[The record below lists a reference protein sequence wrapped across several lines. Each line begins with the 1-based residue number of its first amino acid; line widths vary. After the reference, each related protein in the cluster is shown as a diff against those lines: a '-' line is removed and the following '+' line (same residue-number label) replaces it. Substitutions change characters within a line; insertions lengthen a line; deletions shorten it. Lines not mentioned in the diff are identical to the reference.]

1 MEKMTKA
8 SRFYLLFIL
17 MMTAAVL
24 ASCGGNSDG
33 DNSEAK
39 NDSNEDVEGFPVTI
53 ENSGREMKFEEPP
66 ERVVALYQ
74 QEAELFAAL
83 GLEDKVVGYSIVTE
97 DTPDEYKDQIE
108 EMDVISEDDY
118 PSKEVMLEKDPDFVI
133 GSERTFQDN
142 GVGSIEELD
151 ELGID
156 AYATESEKPET
167 VDNMVYKQIE
177 EISEIFGVEDR
188 GDELIE
194 DMKAD
199 IDEITEK
206 VDDVDDPVK
215 VLVMSGGESS
225 SAQVSGGASLD
236 SYLVELAG
244 GENVFADEDEY
255 LFEASWEEIV
265 ERDPDVIVTSFCC
278 GTGPDDLEKVLE
290 NSDSMKDVTAVKENN
305 YVAAQVEDTTG
316 NVRVTRGL
324 EKLAKGFYPDK
335 FD

>member
-1 MEKMTKA
+1 MNKATRFLLLCLLVMTSA
-8 SRFYLLFIL
+8 F
-17 MMTAAVL
+17 L
-24 ASCGGNSDG
+24 ASCGENA
-33 DNSEAK
+33 NEEKSEAN

-53 ENSGREMKFEEPP
+53 ENAEREMTFDEPP
-66 ERVVALYQ
+66 SRVVALYQ

-97 DTPDEYKDQIE
+97 DTPDEYKDQIDDME
-108 EMDVISEDDY
+108 ILSEDDY

-133 GSERTFQDN
+133 GSERTFNDN
-142 GVGSIEELD
+142 GVGSIDELD

-177 EISEIFGVEDR
+177 EIAEIFGVQDR
-188 GDELIE
+188 GEELIE
-194 DMKAD
+194 EMQADMD
-199 IDEITEK
+199 DITEK

-236 SYLVELAG
+236 SHLVELAG

-290 NSDSMKDVTAVKENN
+290 NSSSMKDVTAVKENN
-305 YVAAQVEDTTG
+305 YVATQVEDTTG
-316 NVRVTRGL
+316 NVRVTQGL
-324 EKLAKGFYPDK
+324 EKLAKGFYPEK
-335 FD
+335 FE

>member
-17 MMTAAVL
+17 VMTAAVL

-33 DNSEAK
+33 DNSETK

-53 ENSGREMKFEEPP
+53 ENSGREMTFEEPP

>member
-53 ENSGREMKFEEPP
+53 ENSGREMTFEEPP